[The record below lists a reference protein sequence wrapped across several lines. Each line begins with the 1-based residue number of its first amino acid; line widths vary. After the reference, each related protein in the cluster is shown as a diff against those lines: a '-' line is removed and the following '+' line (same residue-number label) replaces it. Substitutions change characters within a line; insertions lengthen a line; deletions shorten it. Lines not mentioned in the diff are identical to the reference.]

1 MASRLVA
8 LAVVALVLVLVLL
21 LGLVLFPSTLRWPPG
36 CTPIE
41 LYDVSGEVT
50 VIPDGEV
57 CELDTWPWYAAA
69 RAVPRTSPRG
79 GS

>member
-1 MASRLVA
+1 MGSWRTEPPEGADESGNVA
-8 LAVVALVLVLVLL
+8 LAGWLALALVLVFMIWTVMA
-21 LGLVLFPSTLRWPPG
+21 PSYLRWPPG

-57 CELDTWPWYAAA
+57 CELDAWP
-69 RAVPRTSPRG
+69 
-79 GS
+79 

>member
-1 MASRLVA
+1 MGSWRTEPPEEAHEPAQRGACLVVRLGPRARIDCRGVDGPLLPPVA
-8 LAVVALVLVLVLL
+8 
-21 LGLVLFPSTLRWPPG
+21 PR

-57 CELDTWPWYAAA
+57 CELDA
-69 RAVPRTSPRG
+69 
-79 GS
+79 

>member
-1 MASRLVA
+1 MDRRNVA
-8 LAVVALVLVLVLL
+8 LALWLALALVLVLMIGALMD
-21 LGLVLFPSTLRWPPG
+21 PTYLRWPPG

-57 CELDTWPWYAAA
+57 CELDAWF
-69 RAVPRTSPRG
+69 
-79 GS
+79 